1 MSMSVEA
8 TVIKVAAE
16 WALFIAGRRP
26 SESDP
31 DTNLRRLEKYFR
43 ESYEFLS
50 GYSSRSNEQA
60 CGAGS
65 YKDYS
70 NVV

>member
-1 MSMSVEA
+1 MSVEA
-8 TVIKVAAE
+8 TVIKVASE

-31 DTNLRRLEKYFR
+31 DTNLRRLERYFQ

-50 GYSSRSNEQA
+50 GYGSRSDEQDY
-60 CGAGS
+60 GAGS
-65 YKDYS
+65 YRDYS
-70 NVV
+70 NVA

>member
-1 MSMSVEA
+1 MSVEA

-16 WALFIAGRRP
+16 WALFVAGRRP

-31 DTNLRRLEKYFR
+31 DTNLRRLERYFQ

-50 GYSSRSNEQA
+50 GYGSQSNEQA
-60 CGAGS
+60 CEAGS
-65 YKDYS
+65 CKDYS
-70 NVV
+70 NVA

>member
-1 MSMSVEA
+1 MSVEA
-8 TVIKVAAE
+8 TVIKVASE

-31 DTNLRRLEKYFR
+31 DTNLRRLERYFR

-50 GYSSRSNEQA
+50 GYGSRSNEQDYE
-60 CGAGS
+60 AGS

-70 NVV
+70 NVA

>member
-8 TVIKVAAE
+8 TIIKVASE

-31 DTNLRRLEKYFR
+31 DTNLRRLERYFQ
-43 ESYEFLS
+43 ESYNFLC
-50 GYSSRSNEQA
+50 GYGSRSNEEDY
-60 CGAGS
+60 GAEC

-70 NVV
+70 NVA

>member
-1 MSMSVEA
+1 MSTSVEA
-8 TVIKVAAE
+8 TVIKVASE

-31 DTNLRRLEKYFR
+31 DTNLRRLESYFQ

-50 GYSSRSNEQA
+50 GYSSRSNEQDY
-60 CGAGS
+60 GARS